1 MPSPSQLFAMT
12 TRSSKL
18 PVHNHK
24 LVPHVV
30 AVEPWG
36 ADYTLLPG
44 ESLGVVAL
52 GDEVAPSFELVE
64 WNDSSQVYCNDA
76 STYEV
81 MQNGAVIPCRH
92 SRQSDVASST

>member
-1 MPSPSQLFAMT
+1 MT
-12 TRSSKL
+12 SRTSKFQA
-18 PVHNHK
+18 HNHK
-24 LVPHVV
+24 TVPHVV

-44 ESLGVVAL
+44 ESLEVVAF
-52 GDEVAPSFELVE
+52 GGEVAPSFELVE

-81 MQNGAVIPCRH
+81 MQNGAVIPCGH
-92 SRQSDVASST
+92 NRQPDVASST